1 MAIEADGSP
10 SRPVMTLSRNLRRWN
25 IAMAALHFA
34 QGALMLAIASDFSL
48 PVTAAFVRMN
58 RETQSLEP
66 RLETLFD
73 VRLAPVIASFLFLSA
88 LAHLA
93 VSVPGIYP
101 WYRRNLDRRV
111 NYARWI
117 EYAFSSSVMM
127 VAIAM
132 LVGIYDVVSLTALF
146 SLNASMILFGWVMER
161 HNQSRASTDWTAYV
175 FGCWAGIVPWIGVAI
190 YLAGAG
196 GDGGDVPTFV
206 YWIFV
211 SIFAV
216 FNTFAVN
223 MLLQYKRVGPWRNY
237 LFGEFVYILLSLT
250 AKSLLAWQVY
260 AGTLQPN

>member
-1 MAIEADGSP
+1 MATKAPGALSDAP
-10 SRPVMTLSRNLRRWN
+10 LNFSRHLRRWN
-25 IAMAALHFA
+25 LAMAALHFA
-34 QGALMLAIASDFSL
+34 QGVLMLATASDFSL
-48 PVTAAFVRMN
+48 PVTAAFVRLN
-58 RETQSLEP
+58 QETESLEP

-93 VSVPGIYP
+93 VSLPGVYS

-117 EYAFSSSVMM
+117 EYAFSSSVMI

-161 HNQSRASTDWTAYV
+161 HNQSTASTDWTAYI
-175 FGCWAGIVPWIGVAI
+175 FGCVAGIVPWLGVAI
-190 YLAGAG
+190 YLSGAG

-206 YWIFV
+206 YWIFG

-216 FNTFAVN
+216 FNIFALN
-223 MLLQYKRVGPWRNY
+223 MLLQYQRVGPWRNY
-237 LFGEFVYILLSLT
+237 LFGEFVYVLLSLT

>member
-1 MAIEADGSP
+1 MTVVSEHAASLKMSGF
-10 SRPVMTLSRNLRRWN
+10 SRSLRRWN
-25 IAMAALHFA
+25 LAMAALHFA
-34 QGALMLAIASDFSL
+34 QGVLMLAIASDFSL

-58 RETQSLEP
+58 QETQSLEP
-66 RLETLFD
+66 RLETLFHL
-73 VRLAPVIASFLFLSA
+73 RLAPLIAIFLFLSA

-93 VSVPGIYP
+93 VSLPRIYP
-101 WYRRNLDRRV
+101 WYRQNLDRRV

-132 LVGIYDVVSLTALF
+132 LVGIYDVVSLIALF
-146 SLNASMILFGWVMER
+146 SLNAAMILFGWLMER
-161 HNQSRASTDWTAYV
+161 YNQQRESIDWTAYI
-175 FGCWAGIVPWIGVAI
+175 FGCLAGIVPWIGIAI

-196 GDGGDVPTFV
+196 GEGGDVPTFV

-216 FNTFAVN
+216 FNIFAVN